1 MNNTDTFQIQVEV
14 RQEYYSDEMNKMIAL
29 KKKIAARMQSVI
41 GLQPDIKIVEPRS
54 IERSMGKAKQLSIFL
69 ENKKGRFTEVAK
81 ILGEAGVNM
90 SAFTVAENSDF
101 GILRLIVS
109 DTEKAISVL
118 REKLYAVSV
127 ADVVCLHCPNQPGAL
142 AKAMD
147 IITSAGIFIEYMYA
161 FSQGDA
167 ANVIIRPDDVNKCAE
182 VLKANKL
189 ELIAASDLYKL

>member
-1 MNNTDTFQIQVEV
+1 MLI
-14 RQEYYSDEMNKMIAL
+14 
-29 KKKIAARMQSVI
+29 
-41 GLQPDIKIVEPRS
+41 
-54 IERSMGKAKQLSIFL
+54 KQLSIFL

-109 DTEKAISVL
+109 DTDTA
-118 REKLYAVSV
+118 
-127 ADVVCLHCPNQPGAL
+127 
-142 AKAMD
+142 
-147 IITSAGIFIEYMYA
+147 MYA
-161 FSQGDA
+161 FSQGEA
-167 ANVIIRPDDVNKCAE
+167 ANVIIRPDNVEKCAE

>member
-1 MNNTDTFQIQVEV
+1 MLI
-14 RQEYYSDEMNKMIAL
+14 
-29 KKKIAARMQSVI
+29 
-41 GLQPDIKIVEPRS
+41 
-54 IERSMGKAKQLSIFL
+54 KQLSIFL

-127 ADVVCLHCPNQPGAL
+127 ADGMLALSQPAGSLGKGDGYHYLGRDLH
-142 AKAMD
+142 
-147 IITSAGIFIEYMYA
+147 
-161 FSQGDA
+161 
-167 ANVIIRPDDVNKCAE
+167 
-182 VLKANKL
+182 
-189 ELIAASDLYKL
+189 

>member
-1 MNNTDTFQIQVEV
+1 MLI
-14 RQEYYSDEMNKMIAL
+14 
-29 KKKIAARMQSVI
+29 
-41 GLQPDIKIVEPRS
+41 
-54 IERSMGKAKQLSIFL
+54 KQLSIFL

-109 DTEKAISVL
+109 DTDTAIKVL
-118 REKLYAVSV
+118 RDRLYAVSV

-147 IITSAGIFIEYMYA
+147 IITSARIF
-161 FSQGDA
+161 
-167 ANVIIRPDDVNKCAE
+167 VIIRPDNVEKCAE